1 MKIIVMLFLL
11 VLISACSL
19 NTRSGFWNEKK
30 VNTLTLDNLD
40 TDLTYDEYKTI
51 IIEYGKRSKF
61 PEINVN

>member
-1 MKIIVMLFLL
+1 MKIIVMIFLL

-51 IIEYGKRSKF
+51 IIEYGKKSKF